1 MAKCGEAS
9 SGTARNTEVGSGEMV
24 HGEASSGVAR
34 HGTPGSA
41 VWGMV
46 ELGVAYARWGVDS

>member
-1 MAKCGEAS
+1 
-9 SGTARNTEVGSGEMV
+9 MV

-46 ELGVAYARWGVDS
+46 ELGEAYARRGKDTMAGHGRAKLGAVR